1 MPEKEVFEAKI
12 EQIEEELSKTKKNK
26 ATNKH
31 IGILRAKIA
40 KAKREL
46 AQIRRGGG
54 YSFFAKRSGDATVA
68 LVGFPSSGKSSLIN
82 VLTNASSKTGEYAF
96 TTTTIVQGT
105 MVFRDAHIQILD
117 LPGIL
122 EYAHAGYGKGSSVIA
137 QVRDSNLIL
146 FVLDI
151 KSTEQLGILINELR
165 STGIFINRPK
175 PSIRYTNTHNS
186 PFRVLTNR
194 SGMDDR
200 IIKEIFNGLGM
211 FNGEV
216 VISDPVGEDETIAIL
231 TERARYLRAIV
242 ALNKVDVDIGY
253 ADIANSISERFGIEV
268 IPVSALNSY
277 NIDTLKQAIYKNCG
291 IIRVFVKPK
300 EESKPSPITLREGS
314 SVESL
319 AKRIHTKLADEVKS
333 AYVNGPSAKFKNQR
347 VSSKHI
353 LMDGDIITFIREK

>member
-12 EQIEEELSKTKKNK
+12 DQIEDELSKTKKNK

-40 KAKREL
+40 KAKREI
-46 AQIRRGGG
+46 AQIKKGGG
-54 YSFFAKRSGDATVA
+54 YGFFAKRSGDATVA

-82 VLTNASSKTGEYAF
+82 ELTNVTSKTGEYAF

-137 QVRDSNLIL
+137 QVRDSNLVL
-146 FVLDI
+146 FVVDV
-151 KSTEQLGILINELR
+151 KSTEQLEILINELR
-165 STGIFINRPK
+165 STGIFINRRK
-175 PSIRYTNTHNS
+175 PSIRYTNTQNS
-186 PFRVLTNR
+186 PFKVLTNR
-194 SGMDDR
+194 SGMDER
-200 IIKEIFNGLGM
+200 LIKEIFNGLGI

-216 VISDPVGEDETIAIL
+216 VISDPVGEDEIIAIL
-231 TERARYLRAIV
+231 TERARYVSAIV
-242 ALNKVDVDIGY
+242 ALNKIDIDKRYVDLAGSV
-253 ADIANSISERFGIEV
+253 SKRLGIEV

-277 NIDTLKQAIYKNCG
+277 NIDRLKQAIYQNCG
-291 IIRVFVKPK
+291 IMRVFVKPK
-300 EESKPSPITLREGS
+300 EESKPSPITLQEGS

-319 AKRIHTKLADEVKS
+319 AKRIHTRLADEVKS
-333 AYVNGPSAKFKNQR
+333 AYVSGPSAKFRNQR

-353 LMDGDIITFIREK
+353 LMDGDIITFIRDK